1 MLRKRADRKDRKA
14 NEDRVKVVVDLLGR
28 LQALADFQGSA
39 MKRASL
45 FQKGPSSSIQ
55 QAFLKQDATSLS
67 AMVFNLDGLTEAL
80 RLGLDFVETQAKEW
94 AEDT

>member
-1 MLRKRADRKDRKA
+1 M
-14 NEDRVKVVVDLLGR
+14 
-28 LQALADFQGSA
+28 
-39 MKRASL
+39 RASAR
-45 FQKGPSSSIQ
+45 KGPSISIQ

-80 RLGLDFVETQAKEW
+80 RLDREFFETQAKEW